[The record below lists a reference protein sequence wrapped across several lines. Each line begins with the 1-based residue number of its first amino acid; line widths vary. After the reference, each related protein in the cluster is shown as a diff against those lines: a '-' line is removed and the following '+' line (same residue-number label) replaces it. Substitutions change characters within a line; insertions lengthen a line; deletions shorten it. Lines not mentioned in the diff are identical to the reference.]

1 MLRNDITKR
10 LTKDNLLLAGSTAIA
25 AGMVNVAS
33 VIAFF
38 AFTSNVTGHVAV
50 FAEEIVKGHWHQ
62 VFIVMVWLLLFL
74 SGAFIANYI
83 INSVAVKGTYIAH
96 SVPVFIEIV
105 ILVGIAYYGHNYYS
119 ETLSETEFLVG
130 ALLFCMG
137 LQNSLV
143 STITGGVVK
152 TTHVTGL
159 FTDLGTELSQWFHPK
174 TEKTKVLKDRL
185 TLRFT
190 ILSFYLLGGISGG
203 WIFLRFDFNVFYVVA
218 VVMLFVAY
226 YDLTMVVTKKTIM
239 KIRRPA
245 HEIQEQN

>member
-1 MLRNDITKR
+1 MLRNDLNKR

-62 VFIVMVWLLLFL
+62 VFIVLIWLLLFL
-74 SGAFIANYI
+74 AGAFIANYI
-83 INSVAVKGTYIAH
+83 INSVAVRGTYIAH
-96 SVPVFIEIV
+96 SVPVMIEIV
-105 ILVGIAYYGHNYYS
+105 ILIGIAFYGHNYYT
-119 ETLSETEFLVG
+119 ETLRETEYLVG

-190 ILSFYLLGGISGG
+190 ILSFYLMGGIGGG
-203 WIFLRFDFNVFYVVA
+203 WIFLHYDFIVFYVVA